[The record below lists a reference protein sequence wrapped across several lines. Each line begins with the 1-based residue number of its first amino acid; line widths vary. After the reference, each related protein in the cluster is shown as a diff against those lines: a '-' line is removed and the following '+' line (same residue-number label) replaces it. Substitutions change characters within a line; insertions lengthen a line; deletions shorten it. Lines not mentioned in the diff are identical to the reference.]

1 MSAAAPMQPGLSRTV
16 SQTRLAVAVKSM
28 TQAET
33 LASVIAA
40 KDKAKGL
47 GLMPKELDAL
57 RVAFDQAKARF
68 R

>member
-1 MSAAAPMQPGLSRTV
+1 MGATTSMPTGLSRTV
-16 SQTRLAVAVKSM
+16 SQMRLAVATKAM
-28 TQAET
+28 AQAET
-33 LASVIAA
+33 LAAVIAA
-40 KDKAKGL
+40 KDKAKGP